1 MAELGEACSVCFL
14 FLEKMKTMVT
24 NIYLRVVFALLSLYS
39 LALVTLI
46 VKKVNHWKNKN
57 AFALNL

>member
-1 MAELGEACSVCFL
+1 MRAEIREACSVCFP

-24 NIYLRVVFALLSLYS
+24 NIYLWVVFTLLSLYS

-46 VKKVNHWKNKN
+46 VKKVKNWKNKMRW
-57 AFALNL
+57 L